1 MHSRP
6 SMEGQGSGWN
16 QRRVERS
23 QPGDEPAGRSEPG
36 RQGSVVDSETDAAA
50 DGGDDNDDDDRVDGT
65 GVIVG
70 TIVIIGMPRG

>member
-1 MHSRP
+1 M
-6 SMEGQGSGWN
+6 
-16 QRRVERS
+16 
-23 QPGDEPAGRSEPG
+23 
-36 RQGSVVDSETDAAA
+36 VDSETDAAA